1 MNIRPDDRIPI
12 SVGFFREQ
20 SFSAQT
26 GPLET
31 TDASGPLW
39 PYYTAISRIPWRMLG
54 ILCDAGVFEQNRN
67 SQRGFVPRVWLDIR
81 PGLFNALY

>member
-39 PYYTAISRIPWRMLG
+39 PYYTAISRIPWRMLMLESLNRRE
-54 ILCDAGVFEQNRN
+54 IL
-67 SQRGFVPRVWLDIR
+67 
-81 PGLFNALY
+81 NAVSSRAFGSI